1 MLQKMEISNG
11 MMMDTDVQANANAQ
25 ANAQADAQANAQADA
40 QADAQAKAVA
50 VWRWALRGI
59 VIQN

>member
-1 MLQKMEISNG
+1 MLQKMETSNG
-11 MMMDTDVQANANAQ
+11 MMMDTDAQ
-25 ANAQADAQANAQADA
+25 AN
-40 QADAQAKAVA
+40 AQAKAVA

>member
-1 MLQKMEISNG
+1 MLQKMETSNG
-11 MMMDTDVQANANAQ
+11 MMMDTDAQ
-25 ANAQADAQANAQADA
+25 ANAQANAQADA

>member
-1 MLQKMEISNG
+1 MLQKMETSNG
-11 MMMDTDVQANANAQ
+11 MMMDTDAQANAQ
-25 ANAQADAQANAQADA
+25 ANAHANAQADA